1 MCEKTSNRNAPGM
14 FTHVDQNSQIQKDIQ
29 TFFFKRQNRQK
40 IIAKTKFIV
49 VYKKGRFFT
58 SLSAL
63 KEFSLKTFVRQ
74 KFDVKIS

>member
-49 VYKKGRFFT
+49 VYKKRSIFHKSKRIKGIFAYNFR
-58 SLSAL
+58 AL
-63 KEFSLKTFVRQ
+63 E
-74 KFDVKIS
+74 I